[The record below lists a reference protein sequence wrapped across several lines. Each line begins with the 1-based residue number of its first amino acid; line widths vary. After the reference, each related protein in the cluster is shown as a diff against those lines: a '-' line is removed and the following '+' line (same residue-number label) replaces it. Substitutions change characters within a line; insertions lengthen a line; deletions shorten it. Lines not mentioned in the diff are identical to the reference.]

1 MLARAYGEDA
11 VNNNMPPKQVP
22 MDRWEVFMRTLGD
35 RVSAASEKNLTARC
49 WKPSTLRREI
59 RAVTKSNQAVL
70 RTTFPPA
77 HMVIE
82 QLKRMGWIH
91 SIQVQA
97 PSDVELGEFL
107 LLDMEAGKGGP
118 IYPLELLQAYL
129 PDGVVCYF
137 SAINYYELT
146 TQVVMH
152 HHVARL
158 NPPKA
163 KTSLTAVRSTES
175 EPAAAAVERNPL
187 GTEIFH
193 FEDIGYYLNK
203 RDASLVPGLQLRV
216 VSPRCWLRIT
226 TLEQTLLDVL
236 MQPVRCGGEAVAL
249 EAWENG
255 VKQMDADRL
264 AEHLAKIQ
272 RDDLDRR
279 VGAVLELIG
288 ADFEASALGHRL
300 NTAKDRLFTQEISD
314 VPLLAGFE
322 FPQRNKTWKVRT
334 P

>member
-1 MLARAYGEDA
+1 M
-11 VNNNMPPKQVP
+11 NITKPPTQVP
-22 MDRWEVFMRTLGD
+22 MDRWEVFLRTLGD

-49 WKPSTLRREI
+49 WKLSTLRREI
-59 RAVTKSNQAVL
+59 RAITKSNQAVL

-77 HMVIE
+77 HVVIE
-82 QLKRMGWIH
+82 QLKRMGLIH
-91 SIQVQA
+91 SIKVQSPNDA
-97 PSDVELGEFL
+97 ELNDFL
-107 LLDMEAGKGGP
+107 LLDMEAGKGEP

-146 TQVVMH
+146 TQIVAH

-158 NPPKA
+158 NPPRSKNSLATVDA
-163 KTSLTAVRSTES
+163 K
-175 EPAAAAVERNPL
+175 EPAVEAVERNPL

-193 FEDIGYYLNK
+193 FEDVGYYLNK
-203 RDASLVPGLQLRV
+203 RDASLVAGVQFRV

-226 TLEQTLLDVL
+226 TLEQTLLDAL

-249 EAWENG
+249 EAWETG
-255 VKQMDADRL
+255 AKQIDMDRL

-279 VGAVLELIG
+279 VGAVLEMIG
-288 ADFEASALGHRL
+288 VDFVTSTLGQRL
-300 NTAKDRLFTQEISD
+300 NSVRSQLMTQDVPEIS
-314 VPLLAGFE
+314 LLAGFE
-322 FPQRNKTWKVRT
+322 FSELNKTWKVRT

>member
-1 MLARAYGEDA
+1 
-11 VNNNMPPKQVP
+11 
-22 MDRWEVFMRTLGD
+22 MDRWEVFLRTLGD

-49 WKPSTLRREI
+49 WKLSTLRREI
-59 RAVTKSNQAVL
+59 RAITKSNQAVL

-77 HMVIE
+77 HVVIE
-82 QLKRMGWIH
+82 QLKRMGLIH
-91 SIQVQA
+91 SIKIQSPNDA
-97 PSDVELGEFL
+97 ELNDFL
-107 LLDMEAGKGGP
+107 LLDMEAGKGEP

-146 TQVVMH
+146 TQIVAH

-158 NPPKA
+158 NPPRSKNSLATVDA
-163 KTSLTAVRSTES
+163 K
-175 EPAAAAVERNPL
+175 EPAVETVERNPL

-193 FEDIGYYLNK
+193 FEDVGYYLNK
-203 RDASLVPGLQLRV
+203 RDASLVPGIQFRV

-226 TLEQTLLDVL
+226 TLEQTLLDAL

-249 EAWENG
+249 EAWETG
-255 VKQMDADRL
+255 AKQIDMDRM

-279 VGAVLELIG
+279 VGAVLEMIG
-288 ADFEASALGHRL
+288 VDFAASTLGQRL
-300 NTAKDRLFTQEISD
+300 NSVRSQLMTQDVPEIS
-314 VPLLAGFE
+314 LLAGFE
-322 FPQRNKTWKVRT
+322 FSELNKTWKVRT

>member
-1 MLARAYGEDA
+1 
-11 VNNNMPPKQVP
+11 
-22 MDRWEVFMRTLGD
+22 MDRWEVFLRTLGD

-49 WKPSTLRREI
+49 WKLSTLRREI
-59 RAVTKSNQAVL
+59 RAITKSNQEVL

-77 HMVIE
+77 HVVIE
-82 QLKRMGWIH
+82 QLKRMGLIH
-91 SIQVQA
+91 AIKVQS
-97 PSDVELGEFL
+97 PNDTDLNDFL
-107 LLDMEAGKGGP
+107 LLDMEAGKGET

-146 TQVVMH
+146 TQVVAH

-158 NPPKA
+158 NPPHSK
-163 KTSLTAVRSTES
+163 KSLATVDAMK
-175 EPAAAAVERNPL
+175 PAGETVERNPL

-193 FEDIGYYLNK
+193 FEDVGYYLNK
-203 RDASLVPGLQLRV
+203 RDATLVPGIQFRV

-226 TLEQTLLDVL
+226 TLEQTLLDAL

-249 EAWENG
+249 EAWETG
-255 VKQMDADRL
+255 VKQIDADRMG
-264 AEHLAKIQ
+264 EHLAKIQ

-279 VGAVLELIG
+279 VGAVLEMVG
-288 ADFEASALGHRL
+288 ANFAASTLGQRL
-300 NTAKDRLFTQEISD
+300 DAVRDRLITVAHPEIS
-314 VPLLAGFE
+314 LLAGFE
-322 FPQRNKTWKVRT
+322 FPELNKTWKVRT

>member
-1 MLARAYGEDA
+1 
-11 VNNNMPPKQVP
+11 
-22 MDRWEVFMRTLGD
+22 MDRWEVFLRTLGD
-35 RVSAASEKNLTARC
+35 HVSAASEKNLTARC
-49 WKPSTLRREI
+49 WKLSTLRREI
-59 RAVTKSNQAVL
+59 RAITKSNQAVL

-77 HMVIE
+77 HVVIE
-82 QLKRMGWIH
+82 QLKRMGLIH
-91 SIQVQA
+91 SIKVQSPNDA
-97 PSDVELGEFL
+97 ELNDFL
-107 LLDMEAGKGGP
+107 LLDMEAGKGEP

-146 TQVVMH
+146 TQIVAH

-158 NPPKA
+158 NPPRSKNSLATVDA
-163 KTSLTAVRSTES
+163 K
-175 EPAAAAVERNPL
+175 EPAVEAVERNPL

-193 FEDIGYYLNK
+193 FEDVGYYLNK
-203 RDASLVPGLQLRV
+203 RDASLVAGVQFRV

-226 TLEQTLLDVL
+226 TLEQTLLDAL

-249 EAWENG
+249 EAWETG
-255 VKQMDADRL
+255 AKQIDMDRM

-279 VGAVLELIG
+279 VGAVLEMIG
-288 ADFEASALGHRL
+288 VDFVTSTLGQRL
-300 NTAKDRLFTQEISD
+300 NSVRSQLMTQDVPEIS
-314 VPLLAGFE
+314 LLAGFE
-322 FPQRNKTWKVRT
+322 FSELNKTWKVRT

>member
-1 MLARAYGEDA
+1 
-11 VNNNMPPKQVP
+11 
-22 MDRWEVFMRTLGD
+22 LGD

-49 WKPSTLRREI
+49 WKLSTLRREI
-59 RAVTKSNQAVL
+59 RAITKSNQAVL

-77 HMVIE
+77 HVVIE
-82 QLKRMGWIH
+82 QLKRMGLIH
-91 SIQVQA
+91 SIKVQSPNDA
-97 PSDVELGEFL
+97 ELNDFL
-107 LLDMEAGKGGP
+107 LLDMEAGKGEP

-146 TQVVMH
+146 TQVVAH

-158 NPPKA
+158 NPPRA
-163 KTSLTAVRSTES
+163 KNTLVPGDATEPTG
-175 EPAAAAVERNPL
+175 EAVERNPL

-193 FEDIGYYLNK
+193 FEDVGYYLNK
-203 RDASLVPGLQLRV
+203 RDASLVAGVQFRV

-226 TLEQTLLDVL
+226 TLEQTLLDAL

-249 EAWENG
+249 EAWETG
-255 VKQMDADRL
+255 AKQIDMDRM

-279 VGAVLELIG
+279 VGAVLEMIG
-288 ADFEASALGHRL
+288 VDFAASPLGQRL
-300 NTAKDRLFTQEISD
+300 NSVRSLLMTQDVPEIS
-314 VPLLAGFE
+314 LLAGFE
-322 FPQRNKTWKVRT
+322 FSELNKTWKVRT